1 MSYSCF
7 DEQPDLVLEED
18 DYDETTD
25 GISIDKM
32 IFDNYCK
39 DSYINIKFADNN
51 SDEIYFY
58 KMVGE
63 DDEKIYLEYIG

>member
-1 MSYSCF
+1 MSYSYC

-18 DYDETTD
+18 DYDETRD

-32 IFDNYCK
+32 IFDNYRK
-39 DSYINIKFADNN
+39 DYYINIKFADDNN
-51 SDEIYFY
+51 DDIYCF

-63 DDEKIYLEYIG
+63 DYQRIYLEYIG

>member
-18 DYDETTD
+18 DYNETTD

-39 DSYINIKFADNN
+39 DSYINIKFADDN
-51 SDEIYFY
+51 SGEIHFY

-63 DDEKIYLEYIG
+63 DDERIYFEYIG